1 MLNKKLINEK
11 LINSKKINIIL
22 FDSIDSTNTYLKKL
36 AKDKASEGTVV
47 IANSQAD
54 GRGRMGRSFFSP
66 QNTGIY
72 MSILLKPT
80 LSPNL
85 SVLITSAAAVAI
97 RDAILK
103 VFDLDTQIK
112 WVNDVFLNN
121 KKICGILTEGAISS
135 DGNSFDWAVLG
146 IGINVFKPENGF
158 SKEIQSIAGY
168 IKESG
173 DAKIKSLLC
182 AEIINSFFKYY
193 ENLENR
199 EFLKAYRESS
209 LVLGKEI
216 MLLKNGDI
224 IPAKALAIDNDCRL
238 KVEYKNGKTEF
249 ISFGE
254 ISIKL

>member
-85 SVLITSAAAVAI
+85 SVLITSAAHLMETASTG
-97 RDAILK
+97 R
-103 VFDLDTQIK
+103 F
-112 WVNDVFLNN
+112 W
-121 KKICGILTEGAISS
+121 
-135 DGNSFDWAVLG
+135 
-146 IGINVFKPENGF
+146 
-158 SKEIQSIAGY
+158 
-168 IKESG
+168 ES
-173 DAKIKSLLC
+173 
-182 AEIINSFFKYY
+182 E
-193 ENLENR
+193 
-199 EFLKAYRESS
+199 
-209 LVLGKEI
+209 
-216 MLLKNGDI
+216 
-224 IPAKALAIDNDCRL
+224 
-238 KVEYKNGKTEF
+238 
-249 ISFGE
+249 
-254 ISIKL
+254 